1 MKKAIVLG
9 ADLAYMEKVEV
20 TIKSICSHNDNVKF
34 YIVNDDLPT
43 EWFQLVNKKL
53 KHIHSE
59 VINVKMSANQLETFH
74 LPMEHLS
81 YATFFRYFIADFVT
95 EDRALY
101 LDSDI
106 VVTSSLQD
114 LFEEDFEGNALA
126 AVTDGL
132 DLQKFNA
139 GVMLVNTALWREEQ
153 TSQSLLELTSQFHET
168 EFGDQGILNR
178 LFKERWKKLSPK
190 YNFMVGMDTMAQT
203 FQVSDWYEQ
212 ADLLEKEAKIIHY
225 AGKKPWEQWNLN
237 RGRDLW
243 WFYYGLEWSD
253 ILLRKDIV
261 NRSFSELIEA
271 PKFHTAIFTNTANL
285 EKIEYLIEN
294 LPDVHFSILAHTDF
308 APNVYD
314 LQGYLNVSLF
324 PFFNPWNEKDVL
336 QKIDFYLDINHYD
349 EISHIIQKVHEIGK
363 PIFGFYTTSHDH
375 SGGSSLFHVE
385 QVDQMVQGI
394 QSYLQNL

>member
-308 APNVYD
+308 APSVYD

-324 PFFNPWNEKDVL
+324 
-336 QKIDFYLDINHYD
+336 
-349 EISHIIQKVHEIGK
+349 
-363 PIFGFYTTSHDH
+363 
-375 SGGSSLFHVE
+375 LFSILG
-385 QVDQMVQGI
+385 MKKMCCKR
-394 QSYLQNL
+394 